1 MSGTFQ
7 KIDDAVEHSRRER
20 ERLLREPACPDRA
33 IRISEMFV
41 IEADAWSQLFELT
54 SVRPVWRAALVAE
67 AVARQQARRWSAK
80 AAELMDLPCDVPLPE
95 AVTVANGGQ

>member
-7 KIDDAVEHSRRER
+7 KIDDAVERSRRER

-33 IRISEMFV
+33 IRIAELFA

-54 SVRPVWRAALVAE
+54 TVRPVWRAALVAE
-67 AVARQQARRWSAK
+67 VVARQQAYRWDAR
-80 AAELMDLPCDVPLPE
+80 AAELIDLARNDPQPVMS
-95 AVTVANGGQ
+95 GGR

>member
-7 KIDDAVEHSRRER
+7 KIDDVVERSRRDR

-33 IRISEMFV
+33 IRIAELFA

-67 AVARQQARRWSAK
+67 AVARQQARRWSVR
-80 AAELMDLPCDVPLPE
+80 AAEPIDLPSNDPQPVMS
-95 AVTVANGGQ
+95 GGR